1 MLLYFYFTILL
12 LLVFFLS
19 IIHFK
24 YAHPTFTNH
33 PVNAWKCCLNIMCEF
48 HQRYPPGKE
57 GRETL
62 VISCHRIDAK
72 LVLRQTMWKFHQITL
87 DDECH
92 RRKGEWERKKRVV
105 FMYFWCYV
113 IIGKYFQWK
122 WLLYVVFRYIY
133 DGCVRDEKCVG
144 SLNYVLSQQSRW
156 LSVNQMD
163 VCG

>member
-1 MLLYFYFTILL
+1 MLAFIYLYLKFIIFFWMKVKICYYIFIPQYCCYLY
-12 LLVFFLS
+12 FFLS
-19 IIHFK
+19 IINLK

-92 RRKGEWERKKRVV
+92 RQKCEWERKKRVV
-105 FMYFWCYV
+105 FMYFWCHV

-122 WLLYVVFRYIY
+122 RLLYV
-133 DGCVRDEKCVG
+133 
-144 SLNYVLSQQSRW
+144 
-156 LSVNQMD
+156 
-163 VCG
+163 